1 MTNKEKVEELKQK
14 LIGVLSEMNDI
25 MPVQFHD
32 VDCDGCVFNFSGV
45 QVSEQDNRV
54 YVQIA
59 MWHDNLPAHRENPL
73 KDGYGR
79 VILPNNGNNVYA
91 EDITDVVVVKFSN
104 FGQDAVST
112 SVSDKMT
119 KGALVSMLAAHR
131 LPIAEA
137 KDGEEVCISFMQ
149 EGEEHFASL
158 SNKTS
163 DVPAE
168 WFTFDC
174 ADEIVTRSI
183 LDGVDH
189 VLNYNDA
196 RLKAEN
202 KGINLSQ
209 QKYLEQIDKEENGKI
224 SSLLKQAEGGK

>member
-1 MTNKEKVEELKQK
+1 MTNEARAEELKQK
-14 LIGVLSEMNDI
+14 LIDVLTELDGI

-32 VDCDGCVFNFSGV
+32 IDSDDCVYNFSGV
-45 QVSEQDNRV
+45 KVSEQDNRV

-73 KDGYGR
+73 KDGHGR
-79 VILPNNGNNVYA
+79 DILPNNGSNVYT

-104 FGQDAVST
+104 FGQDEEST

-119 KGALVSMLAAHR
+119 KGALISMLTTHR
-131 LPIAEA
+131 LPAVEA
-137 KDGEEVCISFMQ
+137 KNGEEVCISFMQ

-163 DVPAE
+163 DAPAE

-189 VLNYNDA
+189 ALNYNEA
-196 RLKAEN
+196 KLNAESN
-202 KGINLSQ
+202 GTKLSQ
-209 QKYLEQIDKEENGKI
+209 QEYLEQIDKNENGKI
-224 SSLLKQAEGGK
+224 SALLKQAEGGK